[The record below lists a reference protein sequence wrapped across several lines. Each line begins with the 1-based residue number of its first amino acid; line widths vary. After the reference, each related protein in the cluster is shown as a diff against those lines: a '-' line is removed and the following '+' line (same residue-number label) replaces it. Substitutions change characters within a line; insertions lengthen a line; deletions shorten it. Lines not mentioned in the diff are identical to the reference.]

1 MNQSNHEIRRMIYT
15 TEKPGATE
23 LHHGDCLKLMP
34 SIPDGSVDMIL
45 ADLPYGVTANHWDSV
60 IPMTELWEQYRR
72 IVKPNGAIALTATQ
86 PFATDLI
93 VAARDIFRYDLIW
106 EKVKATGF
114 LHANQM
120 PLRKHESVLV
130 FYNRLPTFNP
140 VKRAGG
146 KPFHVKRRSTRNT
159 SNYNSSYDP
168 TAQLPNLDGS
178 RYPTSVLDVRYEA
191 GFFNASSNGKR
202 TIHPTQKPIALMEYL
217 IRTYT
222 NEGEVVLDNCM
233 GSGTTGVAAVQ
244 CGRRFI
250 GIELDPTYFAHASK
264 RIEEK
269 HLQIGSMIR
278 FAP

>member
-1 MNQSNHEIRRMIYT
+1 MID
-15 TEKPGATE
+15 
-23 LHHGDCLKLMP
+23 LFCGDCLKLMP
-34 SIPDGSVDMIL
+34 SIPDGSVDMVL

-106 EKVKATGF
+106 EKSKSTGF
-114 LHANQM
+114 LNANRM
-120 PLRKHESVLV
+120 PLRSHEHVLV
-130 FYNRLPTFNP
+130 FYRGLPNYNP
-140 VKRAGG
+140 QRSQMDTPSRKANKTG
-146 KPFHVKRRSTRNT
+146 RRGS
-159 SNYNSSYDP
+159 SNYGKFDP
-168 TAQLPNLDGS
+168 NVPTGSTDGS
-178 RYPTSVLDVRYEA
+178 RFPRSVLSVRYEA
-191 GFFNASSNGKR
+191 DFFNGKR
-202 TIHPTQKPIALMEYL
+202 DIHPTQKPIALMEYL

-264 RIEEK
+264 RIEESV
-269 HLQIGSMIR
+269 GVVEAS
-278 FAP
+278 FSFTE

>member
-1 MNQSNHEIRRMIYT
+1 MID
-15 TEKPGATE
+15 
-23 LHHGDCLKLMP
+23 LFCGDCLKLMP
-34 SIPDGSVDMIL
+34 SIPDGSVDMVL

-93 VAARDIFRYDLIW
+93 MAARDIFRYDLIW
-106 EKVKATGF
+106 QKVKATGF

-159 SNYNSSYDP
+159 SNYNSSYNP

-191 GFFNASSNGKR
+191 DFFNGKR
-202 TIHPTQKPIALMEYL
+202 DIHPTQKPIALMEYL

-233 GSGTTGVAAVQ
+233 GSGTTGVAAVR

-250 GIELDPTYFAHASK
+250 GIEMDARYFEAAKS
-264 RIEEK
+264 RIQEEEARA
-269 HLQIGSMIR
+269 ISMIQFR
-278 FAP
+278 G

>member
-1 MNQSNHEIRRMIYT
+1 MID
-15 TEKPGATE
+15 
-23 LHHGDCLKLMP
+23 LFCGDCLKLMP
-34 SIPDGSVDMIL
+34 SIPDGSVDMVL

-93 VAARDIFRYDLIW
+93 MAARDIFRYDLIW
-106 EKVKATGF
+106 QKVKATGF

-130 FYNRLPTFNP
+130 FYKRLPTYNP
-140 VKRAGG
+140 IKETGG
-146 KPFHVKRRSTRNT
+146 EPFHHIKRRSTRNT

-168 TAQLPNLDGS
+168 TKQLPNHDGS
-178 RYPTSVLDVRYEA
+178 RFPTSVMKVRYEPD
-191 GFFNASSNGKR
+191 FFNASPNGKR
-202 TIHPTQKPIALMEYL
+202 TTHPTQKPVALMEYL

-233 GSGTTGVAAVQ
+233 GSGTTGVAAVR

-250 GIELDPTYFAHASK
+250 GIEMDARYFEAAKS
-264 RIEEK
+264 RIQEEEARA
-269 HLQIGSMIR
+269 ISMIQFR
-278 FAP
+278 G